1 MGLDM
6 SLYGIPKTTKIETSQ
21 DFFKY
26 SDYVYLQHG
35 DDEDSHEYC
44 KCLSEWR
51 KAYAIDGWFCKHCES
66 IGDDVYKVTREEI
79 IQLIKDCADAL
90 LDSKQR
96 KKFLDENQD
105 KHIFSDLDWLKDML
119 AYSIRVLSVALETT
133 EDKTQFI
140 YYASW

>member
-6 SLYGIPKTTKIETSQ
+6 SLYGIPKTTKIETAQ

-26 SDYVYLQHG
+26 SDYVYLQH
-35 DDEDSHEYC
+35 DEDSTEYC

-51 KAYAIDGWFCKHCES
+51 KAYPIDGWFCKHCEPL
-66 IGDDVYKVTREEI
+66 GGDVYKVTREQV
-79 IQLIKDCADAL
+79 IQLVKDCADAL

-96 KKFLDENQD
+96 KKFLDENQG
-105 KHIFSDLDWLKDML
+105 KHLFSDLDWLKDML
-119 AYSIRVLSVALETT
+119 AYSIRVLSVVLETT
-133 EDKTQFI
+133 ENKTQFI